1 MVTPS
6 VLCLTKCNSVAWA
19 RNWGERKERQGT
31 TEKNKPPK
39 TGVSPCAHTGL
50 FLALQQKS
58 TKNRQL
64 SYSKYDGMKAA
75 IEMPCVICGIS
86 AKMVEFEI

>member
-1 MVTPS
+1 M
-6 VLCLTKCNSVAWA
+6 CEN
-19 RNWGERKERQGT
+19 
-31 TEKNKPPK
+31 
-39 TGVSPCAHTGL
+39 GL

-64 SYSKYDGMKAA
+64 GYSKYDGMKAA